1 MSVYVYIYI
10 AESNLCNSGD
20 DGDRVSFNT
29 YTCIYIYMYNIC
41 VYIYIYMCIS
51 WEAQSRDVV
60 GLFCKRALQ
69 RPIFCKEIY
78 ILNICVYI
86 YIYIYILGGAIP

>member
-29 YTCIYIYMYNIC
+29 YTCIYICIIYVCI
-41 VYIYIYMCIS
+41 YIYIY
-51 WEAQSRDVV
+51 V
-60 GLFCKRALQ
+60 
-69 RPIFCKEIY
+69 
-78 ILNICVYI
+78 
-86 YIYIYILGGAIP
+86 YILGGAIP